1 MVTMYCLI
9 KLIKVNL
16 VRYCRISI
24 KLVNVSIWNSRIVD
38 GSLWPAGITQTIQDK
53 HKTVNAPVVWKH
65 GVLCSCLLLPSWLLY
80 FGFVLYYEICFF
92 FFFFLS
98 MKYGHMMVI
107 KICYVPITVFLLLID
122 VCIYVD

>member
-9 KLIKVNL
+9 KVIKVNL

-38 GSLWPAGITQTIQDK
+38 GSLWPADITQTIQDK
-53 HKTVNAPVVWKH
+53 HKTVNAPVAWKY

-80 FGFVLYYEICFF
+80 FGFVLYYEIWFF
-92 FFFFLS
+92 FFFF
-98 MKYGHMMVI
+98 
-107 KICYVPITVFLLLID
+107 
-122 VCIYVD
+122 